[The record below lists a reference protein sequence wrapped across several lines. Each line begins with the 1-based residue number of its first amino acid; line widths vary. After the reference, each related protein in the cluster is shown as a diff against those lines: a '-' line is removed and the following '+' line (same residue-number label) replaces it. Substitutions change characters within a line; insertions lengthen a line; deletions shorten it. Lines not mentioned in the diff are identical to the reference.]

1 MQQCNSAVLAM
12 DSTVQRLNLL
22 LALRQKLEAE
32 IDFETEVLQE
42 AEEFARI
49 ALKKAGQLYDKAVEA
64 SETVGITDEEV
75 DEIVRLYEEAQE
87 RVDTWVNF
95 FSPPPSPPVSDID
108 EDLDLKHKTAQP
120 TPDEEPDVDATHTH
134 FITSAQLAQSAILH
148 QVGARVLIHSLVSNT
163 ELNGLHGRVSAVSPD
178 GACYIVEVENVPTG
192 ESRRAFEFSGKNL
205 AAVGAAADAAGAP
218 SVTQQ
223 VRQSVGNFL
232 HGRSIN
238 TLCTIC
244 VLCALLRFL
253 VGLLPVK
260 NTQLYALCADS
271 ARGLHAS
278 NGLLGLA
285 RRGV

>member
-178 GACYIVEVENVPTG
+178 GCYIVEVENVPTG

-218 SVTQQ
+218 SPAANAADRETAFEEGSRVMLHSLSAYKAELNGRVGSVVFVA
-223 VRQSVGNFL
+223 VRRDDV
-232 HGRSIN
+232 
-238 TLCTIC
+238 
-244 VLCALLRFL
+244 
-253 VGLLPVK
+253 
-260 NTQLYALCADS
+260 
-271 ARGLHAS
+271 
-278 NGLLGLA
+278 
-285 RRGV
+285 